1 MPLRCLAVAS
11 SVLIVLMAEAFPA
24 AAQSSRPKPVERV
37 ARTPWGH
44 PDLTGI
50 WTNDTFTPLQRPVA
64 LAGKAFFT
72 PEEVEQLNKALGA
85 DGVDPLAAGSVI
97 AALASGKDSDALL
110 QSQEDVHYD
119 NSIWLT
125 QSWRKGLSTLRTSL
139 IFDPEDGRIPP
150 LTPEAQ
156 KRETARAAA
165 LKGHLFDDPES
176 RPMGERCI
184 IWPHEGP
191 PLLAAPY
198 NNIIEIFQTPA
209 YVVIVQEIIHNAR
222 IIPLDGRPHISP
234 NVKQLSG
241 DSRGH
246 WEGDTLVVETTNY
259 TGRTRFQ
266 NSTETL
272 RVVES
277 FTRKAD
283 GGIDYRFTVD
293 DPNTWTRPWSA
304 ELPMMKVE
312 SRIFEYACHEG
323 NHDLENILR
332 VARTQE
338 REASAAAKK

>member
-1 MPLRCLAVAS
+1 MQCRCLAVAS
-11 SVLIVLMAEAFPA
+11 SVLIVLMAGSVPA
-24 AAQSSRPKPVERV
+24 AAQTTAKKAP
-37 ARTPWGH
+37 RTTWGH
-44 PDLTGI
+44 PDLQGL
-50 WTNDTFTPLQRPVA
+50 WTNDTFTPLQRPPA

-72 PEEVEQLNKALGA
+72 PEEVAQLNKALTA

-97 AALASGKDSDALL
+97 AALATGKDSDDLL
-110 QSQEDVHYD
+110 QSQEDIHYD
-119 NSIWLT
+119 NALWLT
-125 QSWRKGLSTLRTSL
+125 QSWRKGLSTLRTSM

-156 KRETARAAA
+156 KREAARLAA
-165 LKGHLFDDPES
+165 LKGHQFDDPES
-176 RPMGERCI
+176 RPLGERCI

-191 PLLAAPY
+191 PLLPAPY
-198 NNIIEIFQTPA
+198 NNIIEIFQTPT
-209 YVVIVQEIIHNAR
+209 YVVILQEIIHNAR
-222 IIPLDGRPHISP
+222 IIPLDGRPHISK
-234 NVKQLSG
+234 NIKQLSG

-266 NSTETL
+266 NSTDAL
-272 RVVES
+272 RVVER
-277 FTRKAD
+277 FARTGD
-283 GGIDYRFTVD
+283 GGIDYKFTVE

-312 SRIFEYACHEG
+312 SRMFEYACHEG

-338 REASAAAKK
+338 RDAAAARK

>member
-1 MPLRCLAVAS
+1 MQCRCLAVVSIALV
-11 SVLIVLMAEAFPA
+11 VLWTAPMPA
-24 AAQSSRPKPVERV
+24 AAQAA
-37 ARTPWGH
+37 ARKTPRTAWGH
-44 PDLTGI
+44 PDLTGL
-50 WTNDTFTPLQRPVA
+50 WTNDTFTPLQRPAA

-72 PEEVEQLNKALGA
+72 KEEVEELNKALTA
-85 DGVDPLAAGSVI
+85 NGVDPLAATTVI
-97 AALASGKDSDALL
+97 TALATGKDADALL

-150 LTPEAQ
+150 FTPEAQ
-156 KRETARAAA
+156 KRVAARASA
-165 LKGHLFDDPES
+165 LKDHAFDGPES

-191 PLLAAPY
+191 PLLPAPY
-198 NNIIEIFQTPA
+198 NNILEIIQTPT

-266 NSTETL
+266 NSTDAL
-272 RVVES
+272 RVVER
-277 FTRKAD
+277 FTRTGD
-283 GGIDYRFTVD
+283 GDIDYRFTVE
-293 DPNTWTRPWSA
+293 DPNTWTRSWSA

-312 SRIFEYACHEG
+312 SRMFEYACHEG

-332 VARTQE
+332 VARHQE
-338 REASAAAKK
+338 REAAAAQKK

>member
-1 MPLRCLAVAS
+1 MAAS
-11 SVLIVLMAEAFPA
+11 PA
-24 AAQSSRPKPVERV
+24 AAQSPAKNAA
-37 ARTPWGH
+37 ARTAWGH
-44 PDLTGI
+44 PDLQGL

-72 PEEVEQLNKALGA
+72 PEEAEQLNKALTA
-85 DGVDPLAAGSVI
+85 DGVDPLAAPAVL

-110 QSQEDVHYD
+110 QSPEDVHYD

-139 IFDPEDGRIPP
+139 IFDPENGRIPA

-156 KRETARAAA
+156 KRESARAAA
-165 LKGHLFDDPES
+165 LKGHTFDDPES
-176 RPMGERCI
+176 RPLGERCI

-191 PLLAAPY
+191 PLLPAPY
-198 NNIIEIFQTPA
+198 NNIIEIFQTPT
-209 YVVIVQEIIHNAR
+209 YVVILQEIIHNAR
-222 IIPLDGRPHISP
+222 IIPLDGRPHIASA
-234 NVKQLSG
+234 VKQLSG

-266 NSTETL
+266 NSTDTL
-272 RVVES
+272 RVVER
-277 FTRKAD
+277 FRRTGD
-283 GGIDYRFTVD
+283 GAIDYKFTVD
-293 DPNTWTRPWSA
+293 DPNTWTKPWSA
-304 ELPMMKVE
+304 ELPMMKIE

-332 VARTQE
+332 VARVQE
-338 REASAAAKK
+338 RDAAAQKK

>member
-1 MPLRCLAVAS
+1 MQCRCLAVAS
-11 SVLIVLMAEAFPA
+11 SVLVVLMAAGTPA
-24 AAQSSRPKPVERV
+24 SAQSP
-37 ARTPWGH
+37 ARKALRTAWGH
-44 PDLTGI
+44 PDLQGL
-50 WTNDTFTPLQRPVA
+50 WTNDTFTPLQRPPA

-72 PEEVEQLNKALGA
+72 PEEVEQLNKALSA
-85 DGVDPLAAGSVI
+85 DGVDPLAAGGVI
-97 AALASGKDSDALL
+97 TALATGKDSDALI
-110 QSQEDVHYD
+110 QSQEDIHYD
-119 NSIWLT
+119 NALWLT

-156 KRETARAAA
+156 KREATRAAA
-165 LKGHLFDDPES
+165 LKGRQFDDPES
-176 RPMGERCI
+176 RPLGERCI

-198 NNIIEIFQTPA
+198 NNIIEIFQTPD

-222 IIPLDGRPHISP
+222 IIPLDGRPHISKSI
-234 NVKQLSG
+234 KQLSG

-266 NSTETL
+266 NSTDAL
-272 RVVES
+272 RVVER
-277 FTRKAD
+277 FARTGD
-283 GGIDYRFTVD
+283 GGIDYRFTVE

-312 SRIFEYACHEG
+312 SRMFEYACHEG
-323 NHDLENILR
+323 NIGMPGILAG
-332 VARTQE
+332 ARKQE
-338 REASAAAKK
+338 EQGTR